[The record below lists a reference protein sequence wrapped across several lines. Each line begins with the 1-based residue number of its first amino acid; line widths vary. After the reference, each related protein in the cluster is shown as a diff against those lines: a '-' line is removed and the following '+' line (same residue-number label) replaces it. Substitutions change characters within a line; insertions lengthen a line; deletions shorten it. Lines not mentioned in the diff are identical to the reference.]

1 MNTQQITL
9 SVVLLV
15 YLICPASWAKNE
27 TMKLNQTGRDI
38 EMISLLKISDSVI
51 GEAQL
56 TITKDDQIL
65 LPKSATIALLKSL
78 IASSTINNLS
88 QSSTTDA
95 LSQQD
100 FQRVGLD
107 LTFSF
112 STLECTILVPQEHL
126 LTQQLSVGGSP
137 LDSNY
142 LEPSFISG
150 YLNISLSGTQTQA
163 VDQDSIID
171 RQTNHRFESAI
182 SLGQAN
188 LEYESS
194 YQQSGHEAANYSRY
208 GTRVNIDFPT
218 QGTRLVVGDMFN
230 TGKNLQDSADI
241 LGIGITR
248 DFTLIPTRN
257 VRPKATQSFTLQ
269 RTSSVDVVIDGAIV
283 QRLTLNAGSYNLNDI
298 PLAQG
303 NNDIELIITDAS
315 GKQERVQFSVA
326 TGNDLLDS
334 GEFEYSLMFGAPSRF
349 DGHQMEYETNQK
361 LLHGYLDVGVSPWL
375 TFGLNAQSREEL
387 YQYGGSLL
395 MAGSLG
401 VTEFIASKSHHPK
414 IGDGHAMRI
423 AFDASFADNHS
434 LRPQWSLI
442 YDYQTKYFIG
452 VNDYQ
457 AEQQVENTLVA
468 NNIAH
473 YVSMFGSVNVTPRL
487 RAAASA
493 TYSSGVSSNN
503 NYWSL
508 SPSLSGPLF
517 GTPAT
522 WSTRVDY
529 RDYKQQQNELSA
541 SLTLSW
547 PLSQATRVVGR
558 YLGQNDQAVLDV
570 NYKEGVGNT
579 GALSAYATMTTD
591 PKVNADVDAGI
602 NYTGNRYQVVADHST
617 RYEDINQDNRTHN
630 TRVQVSSAIA
640 FAGTSVAVGRK
651 VGESFAVITKHKS
664 LAENRV
670 AIEPL
675 RNSEYARVFSESSSN
690 VLLPDLVAYN
700 AQLIGYDVED
710 LPPGYDLGDGAF
722 LLNPGYNQGYQLEV
736 GSDAVLTV
744 IGRIL
749 DKKTGTPIQLIAGN
763 AIYLGDEPQEP
774 IEFFTNRTG
783 RFAISGLRP
792 GSYRLELNMK
802 KKRNLVITLE
812 PNSDVLTMLGDV
824 YVD

>member
-1 MNTQQITL
+1 MSLRRLCLWAIGFT
-9 SVVLLV
+9 SLV
-15 YLICPASWAKNE
+15 FFPTWPKAE

-65 LPKSATIALLKSL
+65 LPKSATIALLKRL
-78 IASSTINNLS
+78 ISRETITKLA
-88 QSSTTDA
+88 QSNATDI

-100 FQRVGLD
+100 FRAVGLD
-107 LTFSF
+107 LIFSF
-112 STLECTILVPQEHL
+112 STLECTILVPTDHL
-126 LTQQLSVGGSP
+126 LTQQLSAAGSQ

-142 LEPSFISG
+142 LEPSLVSG
-150 YLNISLSGTQTQA
+150 YVNVSLSGTQTQA
-163 VDQDSIID
+163 VNKDSIID
-171 RQTNHRFESAI
+171 RQTNHRFESAF
-182 SLGQAN
+182 SVGQAN
-188 LEYESS
+188 LEYESN
-194 YQQSGHEAANYSRY
+194 YQHSSTEAASYSRN
-208 GTRVNIDFPT
+208 GTRVNVDFPT

-230 TGKNLQDSADI
+230 NGKNLQGSADI

-303 NNDIELIITDAS
+303 NNDIELIITDAT

-334 GEFEYSLMFGAPSRF
+334 GEFEYSLMFGAPSGF
-349 DGHQMEYETNQK
+349 NGNQIKYETDQR
-361 LLHGYLDVGVSPWL
+361 LLHGYLDLGVYPWL
-375 TFGLNAQSREEL
+375 TIGLNAQSQEDL
-387 YQYGGSLL
+387 YQYGSSLL
-395 MAGSLG
+395 MAGPFG
-401 VTEFIASKSHHPK
+401 VTEFIASKSHHPNM
-414 IGDGHAMRI
+414 GDGHAMRI

-434 LRPQWSLI
+434 LRPQWSVI
-442 YDYQTKYFIG
+442 YDYQTENFAG
-452 VNDYQ
+452 VDDYQ
-457 AEQQVENTLVA
+457 VDDQIL

-473 YVSMFGSVNVTPRL
+473 YISMFGSVNLTPRL

-493 TYSSGVSSNN
+493 TYSSGISSNN

-508 SPSLSGPLF
+508 SPSLSGSF
-517 GTPAT
+517 FDTPAT

-529 RDYKQQQNELSA
+529 RDYQQQQDELSA

-547 PLSQATRVVGR
+547 PLSQATRIVGR
-558 YLGQNDQAVLDV
+558 YVGQNDQAIMDI

-579 GALSAYATMTTD
+579 GALSAFATVTTD
-591 PKVNADVDAGI
+591 PKVNADVDAGV
-602 NYTGNRYQVVADHST
+602 NYTGNRYQFVADHTT

-630 TRVQVSSAIA
+630 TRVQLSSAIA
-640 FAGTSVAVGRK
+640 FAGTSVAIGRK
-651 VGESFAVITKHKS
+651 VGESFAVIKKHKS

-675 RNSEYARVFSESSSN
+675 RNTEYARVVSDSSSN

-700 AQLIGYDVED
+700 AQLIGYDVEN

-722 LLNPGYNQGYQLEV
+722 LLNPGYNRGYQLTV

-744 IGRIL
+744 IGRML
-749 DKKTGTPIQLIAGN
+749 DKKTGSPIQLIAGN
-763 AIYLGDEPQEP
+763 AIFLDDDKQESV
-774 IEFFTNRTG
+774 EFFTNRTG
-783 RFAISGLRP
+783 RFAISGLQP

-802 KKRNLVITLE
+802 KKRSLVITLDQD
-812 PNSDVLTMLGDV
+812 SDVLTLLGEL